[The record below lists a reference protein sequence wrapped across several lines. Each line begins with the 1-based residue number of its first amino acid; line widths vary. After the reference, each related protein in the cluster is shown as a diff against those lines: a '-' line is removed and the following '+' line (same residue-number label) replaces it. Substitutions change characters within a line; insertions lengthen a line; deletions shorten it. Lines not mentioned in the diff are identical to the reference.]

1 MTIGERILEI
11 IHQNGM
17 TQKEFSDK
25 TGIPQSTLSS
35 WKGKKQN
42 PSMDKLKVICDVL
55 KVDPYYIISGAE
67 SNEMVKD
74 DYIAVYRGE
83 EEYNLMIEY
92 QKLNKDNRRRLMGYL
107 RALQDM
113 NN

>member
-1 MTIGERILEI
+1 MTIGERILAI

-17 TQKEFSDK
+17 TQKEFSEK

-42 PSMDKLKVICDVL
+42 PSMDKLKVICDTL
-55 KVDPYYIISGAE
+55 QIDPYYLISGGE
-67 SNEMVKD
+67 NNEMVNN

-83 EEYNLMIEY
+83 DEYNLMIEY
-92 QKLNKDNRRRLMGYL
+92 QKLNKDNRSRLMEYL

-113 NN
+113 ND

>member
-11 IHQNGM
+11 IHEKDM
-17 TQKEFSDK
+17 TQKEFSEK

-55 KVDPYYIISGAE
+55 NMDPYYLISGAE
-67 SNEMVKD
+67 SNEMLNN
-74 DYIAVYRGE
+74 DYIAIYRGDE
-83 EEYNLMIEY
+83 GYDLMIQY
-92 QKLNKDNRRRLMGYL
+92 QKLNQDNRNRLMGYL
-107 RALQDM
+107 RALQDT
-113 NN
+113 ND